1 MTTDIKIAQRSL
13 LNHALGLPK
22 DVIPLGKEDI
32 DEIFVKSQGR
42 QFMMTPE
49 KQAKIRQLMKS
60 NPQGGISLTIDKVTG
75 QVLHIQGA
83 K

>member
-1 MTTDIKIAQRSL
+1 MKFSEREL
-13 LNHALGLPK
+13 LNRARGFGK
-22 DVIPLGKEDI
+22 DQIPLGKEDI

-49 KQAKIRQLMKS
+49 KAQKIKQLLAA
-60 NPQGGISLTIDKVTG
+60 NPHGGVSITIDKATG
-75 QVLHIQGA
+75 QVLHIEGA